1 MDNAREAGLRGP
13 VRPGV
18 CHGVDGTAV
27 GMVDLDVEHD
37 RQRISIRALNSPLE
51 RVPEHGPA
59 CRVGAADDHGQR
71 DPKITRDVCRDDEVL
86 RRPNGGPHLPVE
98 DQRLLP
104 DEATSTPLPIPVLC
118 ATSIVGRAVLPGHAQ
133 LATLTTDSAT
143 AHEAAIPR

>member
-1 MDNAREAGLRGP
+1 MLEQRTTTDSAIRKLRGTSAEMTKCSGD
-13 VRPGV
+13 R
-18 CHGVDGTAV
+18 TAV
-27 GMVDLDVEHD
+27 
-37 RQRISIRALNSPLE
+37 RIF
-51 RVPEHGPA
+51 
-59 CRVGAADDHGQR
+59 
-71 DPKITRDVCRDDEVL
+71 
-86 RRPNGGPHLPVE
+86 PVE